1 MVVYR
6 RLAKGHGVTDQVAIG
21 NAEGLTQFGNQI
33 IEGQLGNAIPDR
45 ANPETLGEK
54 LKVGQGDQAV
64 GFRRGSNFG
73 G

>member
-1 MVVYR
+1 MVFYR
-6 RLAKGHGVTDQVAIG
+6 RLAKGHGVADQVVIW

-45 ANPETLGEK
+45 TDTETLGKK
-54 LKVGQGDQAV
+54 LEVGQGNQAV
-64 GFRRGSNFG
+64 GFRSGSSFG